1 MAEREEYKSAFSG
14 TQIDSSV
21 SRVLSNDVADTVAR
35 NNIATLSQT
44 VSNLSAESIGAI
56 PQYSTMPT
64 AGAQWVNHIIQ
75 YVGTSTSGY
84 VQGYF
89 YICVQDGQSFSW
101 NNIVVQ
107 RDITV
112 DDAMSDSSTN
122 PVQNAVITTA
132 LSGLA
137 EDVSNVASQVA
148 GITGEKGAANG
159 IATLDA
165 NTKVMP
171 SQASAKIIRIT
182 GDTTLSLEHDG
193 AFLYVDSTNN
203 VVITIPASTTVAF
216 PLGAEMEICQWNS
229 GSVTF
234 AGATGV
240 TINSV
245 GGNKQISDRSASVG
259 LKQVETNV
267 WLLNG
272 ALI

>member
-1 MAEREEYKSAFSG
+1 MAEREEYFSAFSG
-14 TQIDSSV
+14 TQIDTAVGNVYSGNIVDQV
-21 SRVLSNDVADTVAR
+21 SRDSIQSLTNTV
-35 NNIATLSQT
+35 NG
-44 VSNLSAESIGAI
+44 LSAESLGAV
-56 PQYSTMPT
+56 PQYSNMPT
-64 AGAQWVNHIIQ
+64 AGAQLLGRIIQ

-89 YICVQDGQSFSW
+89 YICVQNDQSYSW
-101 NNIVVQ
+101 QNIVVQ

-122 PVQNAVITTA
+122 PVQNMVVKSAIDTGVNTLATSINNAKGTA
-132 LSGLA
+132 NGLA
-137 EDVSNVASQVA
+137 
-148 GITGEKGAANG
+148 
-159 IATLDA
+159 TLNA
-165 NTKVMP
+165 NTKVTP
-171 SQASAKIIRIT
+171 SQASAKIIRII

-193 AFLYVDSTNN
+193 AFLYVDSTND

-216 PLGAEMEICQWNS
+216 PLGAEIEICQWNS

-245 GGNKQISDRSASVG
+245 GGSKQISDRSASVG

-272 ALI
+272 SLV

>member
-1 MAEREEYKSAFSG
+1 MAEREEYFSAFSG
-14 TQIDSSV
+14 TQIDTAVGNVYSGNIVDQV
-21 SRVLSNDVADTVAR
+21 SRDSIQSLTNTV
-35 NNIATLSQT
+35 NG
-44 VSNLSAESIGAI
+44 LSAESLGAV
-56 PQYSTMPT
+56 PQYSNMPT
-64 AGAQWVNHIIQ
+64 AGAQLLGRIIQ
-75 YVGTSTSGY
+75 YIGTSTSGY

-89 YICVQDGQSFSW
+89 YICVQNDQSYSW
-101 NNIVVQ
+101 QNIVVQ

-122 PVQNAVITTA
+122 PVQNMIVNSAINTSVNT
-132 LSGLA
+132 LA
-137 EDVSNVASQVA
+137 TSINNA
-148 GITGEKGAANG
+148 KGTANG
-159 IATLDA
+159 FATLNA

-216 PLGAEMEICQWNS
+216 PLGAEIEICQWNS

-245 GGNKQISDRSASVG
+245 GGSKQISDRSASVG
-259 LKQVETNV
+259 LKQVETNA

-272 ALI
+272 SLI